1 MADGL
6 LSDIVNIKF
15 ICTFN
20 APITKIDP
28 ALLRKGRCVAK
39 YQFGP
44 LKADKVRVLN
54 EKYNLGHKKIK
65 DMTLAEI
72 YNPDKPDYTE
82 KTKEKKIGF

>member
-1 MADGL
+1 
-6 LSDIVNIKF
+6 
-15 ICTFN
+15 
-20 APITKIDP
+20 
-28 ALLRKGRCVAK
+28 
-39 YQFGP
+39 
-44 LKADKVRVLN
+44 VLN